1 MEILLQSYLKRNQI
15 KNIILFIIFC
25 LAWGTTWIAIKYG
38 VVNSPPI
45 FFAGTRFFI
54 AGLILVLFVYFKNKS
69 LNLGLLKNKYLYI
82 TSLMIISLTFG
93 LIFWGEQFVSP
104 SITAILVQGLI
115 PLLLPFFAIVYG
127 IDKFNYKYLISVSIG
142 LLGLYF
148 IFNIGYFDYSNVYLY
163 GLIALVVGT
172 IFYCWGSIIVKINI
186 KNSNIIELSGYQNI
200 IGGVILII
208 VAFMYEFDRIINEEY
223 YLNFIVIFSWIH
235 LVFIGSIVGFTLY
248 LYFIQKWGAQKV
260 SLYTFITPIIA
271 ILIDSYMLNTELN
284 INEYVGIVL
293 ILFSIIANLIFI

>member
-1 MEILLQSYLKRNQI
+1 M
-15 KNIILFIIFC
+15 
-25 LAWGTTWIAIKYG
+25 
-38 VVNSPPI
+38 VNSPPI

-54 AGLILVLFVYFKNKS
+54 AGFILILFMYLKNKS
-69 LNLGLLKNKYLYI
+69 LNLELLKNKYLYI

-127 IDKFNYKYLISVSIG
+127 IDKFNYKYLISVFMG

-148 IFNIGYFDYSNVYLY
+148 IFDIGYLEYSSVYLY

-172 IFYCWGSIIVKINI
+172 IFYCWGSIIVKMNI

-208 VAFMYEFDRIINEEY
+208 IAFMYEFDRIINEEY
-223 YLNFIVIFSWIH
+223 YLHFIVIFSWIH

-284 INEYVGIVL
+284 INEYIGIVL
-293 ILFSIIANLIFI
+293 ILLSIITNLIFI